1 MGLFDDRLQS
11 MRTERIAQVL
21 ADERWNEQHRSEGRP
36 QPTADTDRAP
46 TKPWL
51 RRLGTILT
59 IVVVAA
65 LVAPIVWLLFFA

>member
-1 MGLFDDRLQS
+1 MGLLDNRLQS

-21 ADERWNEQHRSEGRP
+21 ADERWNQQHQPEGRP
-36 QPTADTDRAP
+36 QPTADKDLAP

-59 IVVVAA
+59 VVVVVV